1 MKTEYLLSPKSFK
14 FNMLGAFGL
23 ILFRETMILQQWFSV
38 MTQYRWLSVT
48 VYVAGLGMLLLA
60 VEKIIDSYVQKII
73 ITPQEITFQSLGMVV
88 TVKWN
93 DAQRID
99 TYQYTNWPQDC
110 ICAPRN
116 KAVIKG
122 WQSFCGYGKE
132 VRIPLEDFSRNWRD
146 TELGQQIKQYAPH
159 LFQ

>member
-1 MKTEYLLSPKSFK
+1 
-14 FNMLGAFGL
+14 
-23 ILFRETMILQQWFSV
+23 
-38 MTQYRWLSVT
+38 
-48 VYVAGLGMLLLA
+48 
-60 VEKIIDSYVQKII
+60 
-73 ITPQEITFQSLGMVV
+73 MVV